1 MNDDFILRARLHQQ
15 EVEKAIPQVFGWET
29 NPVANLARATRT
41 GTSLRQAKAA
51 GEQKRAARFQNK
63 RMAEDIKN
71 LSRGTPTT
79 MSQPSTTDMAEE
91 DADGQ
96 SLDPAATVADK
107 SEVAKVK
114 AEAAKRAAAAPAPAA
129 GAGGA
134 AAGGTPATGT
144 ETPATPPATGATPPA
159 TDAGATAPAADGTAA
174 APAATAPA
182 ATPGLNQ
189 QTQDMAQ
196 QFQAGQDMQTLQQG
210 KGADPQTYMKN
221 RSLMGKIMDVGTL
234 GLTSQFGATGG
245 IARRRANQQA
255 AQQTQQYDQAQGR
268 MNQRA
273 MGVSPVMTSFD
284 SPSSAYRDL
293 GEMIAIRKGIQE
305 RNTTDNLRRW

>member
-1 MNDDFILRARLHQQ
+1 MNDDLILRARLHQQ
-15 EVEKAIPQVFGWET
+15 EVEKAIPQIFGRET
-29 NPVANLARATRT
+29 NPIANVARATRT
-41 GTSLRQAKAA
+41 GTSVRQAAAA
-51 GEQKRAARFQNK
+51 GREKRGARFRNK

-79 MSQPSTTDMAEE
+79 LSQPSTTTMAEQ

-107 SEVAKVK
+107 GEVGTVA

-129 GAGGA
+129 PPA
-134 AAGGTPATGT
+134 AP
-144 ETPATPPATGATPPA
+144 TPPP
-159 TDAGATAPAADGTAA
+159 APAPA
-174 APAATAPA
+174 APAAPANNVVATDGTQPAAADQAAAAPA

-189 QTQDMAQ
+189 QTQNMAQ

-210 KGADPQTYMKN
+210 KGAEPQTYMKN

-255 AQQTQQYDQAQGR
+255 AQQTQRYDQAQGR
-268 MNQRA
+268 MNMRS
-273 MGVSPVMTSFD
+273 MGMSPVMTSFD
-284 SPSSAYRDL
+284 SQSSAYQNL
-293 GEMIAIRKGIQE
+293 GDMIAIRKGIQE
-305 RNTTDNLRRW
+305 RNTTDNLRRR